1 MTNFACESYNIT
13 WYAVHNCR
21 LKMIKRNIVGAYFNG
36 TVMYPVNDLTVY
48 YQFFKRANGY
58 KPWLMKGWN
67 AITFKLTNFACES
80 YNKTWY
86 VVHNCR
92 LKMIKR
98 NIVGAYFNGTVMY
111 PVNDMTVYYQF
122 FKRANGY
129 KPWLMKVIQRNRIG
143 LYFNG
148 TVLHPANDISISVKM
163 FKRANGYKPWL
174 WYSTCKW
181 TLTSTGTA
189 EASLANW

>member
-1 MTNFACESYNIT
+1 MRFIENF
-13 WYAVHNCR
+13 
-21 LKMIKRNIVGAYFNG
+21 F
-36 TVMYPVNDLTVY
+36 DL
-48 YQFFKRANGY
+48 Q
-58 KPWLMKGWN
+58 N

-129 KPWLMKVIQRNRIG
+129 KPWLMKGWVDFCRYMRRPYNPVAQMIFSFFLDFTN
-143 LYFNG
+143 LN
-148 TVLHPANDISISVKM
+148 H
-163 FKRANGYKPWL
+163 
-174 WYSTCKW
+174 TCPIVV
-181 TLTSTGTA
+181 S
-189 EASLANW
+189 SQSD